1 MRELQICS
9 IMQVNSIL
17 QGVLFSF
24 LLLAASYTDIKR
36 REIPD
41 TVCMLLVLAGL
52 MNFSYINL
60 LGIFVALPFLI
71 AAVLKENSIGGGDI
85 KLTASASIVL
95 GFWKGT
101 YGLIIGLSSLILFYI
116 LLRISKSSEKASGK
130 ELIYATC
137 SLFRDRFY
145 NHIFYKIG
153 GKSYGIFKE

>member
-24 LLLAASYTDIKR
+24 LILAASYTDIKR
-36 REIPD
+36 REISD

-60 LGIFVALPFLI
+60 LGIFVALPLLI

-101 YGLIIGLSSLILFYI
+101 YGLIIGLSLLILFYI
-116 LLRISKSSEKASGK
+116 ILKIIAVIRKKQVVKNLSMPLAPFLGMGFII
-130 ELIYATC
+130 IY
-137 SLFRDRFY
+137 F
-145 NHIFYKIG
+145 IK
-153 GKSYGIFKE
+153 

>member
-24 LLLAASYTDIKR
+24 LILAASYTDIKR
-36 REIPD
+36 REISD

-60 LGIFVALPFLI
+60 LGIFVALPLLI

-101 YGLIIGLSSLILFYI
+101 YGLIIGLSSLVLFY
-116 LLRISKSSEKASGK
+116 LLFVLISKIKKKQVAKNLSMPLAPFLGMGFIIMYFIK
-130 ELIYATC
+130 
-137 SLFRDRFY
+137 
-145 NHIFYKIG
+145 
-153 GKSYGIFKE
+153 

>member
-41 TVCMLLVLAGL
+41 TVCVLLVLTGL
-52 MNFSYINL
+52 INFSYINL
-60 LGIFVALPFLI
+60 LGIFVALPLFI

-85 KLTASASIVL
+85 KLTASAGIVL

-101 YGLIIGLSSLILFYI
+101 YGLIIGLSLLILFYI
-116 LLRISKSSEKASGK
+116 ILRIIAVIRKKQVAKSLSMPLAPFLG
-130 ELIYATC
+130 
-137 SLFRDRFY
+137 
-145 NHIFYKIG
+145 IG
-153 GKSYGIFKE
+153 FIIMYFIK

>member
-1 MRELQICS
+1 MRESQICS

-41 TVCMLLVLAGL
+41 TVCVFLVLAGL

-60 LGIFVALPFLI
+60 LGIFVALPLLI

-85 KLTASASIVL
+85 KLTASAGIVL

-101 YGLIIGLSSLILFYI
+101 YGLIIGLSLLVVFYLLFV
-116 LLRISKSSEKASGK
+116 LISKIKKKQVAKNLSMPLAPFLG
-130 ELIYATC
+130 
-137 SLFRDRFY
+137 
-145 NHIFYKIG
+145 IG
-153 GKSYGIFKE
+153 FVIMYFIN

>member
-1 MRELQICS
+1 MRELLICS

-41 TVCMLLVLAGL
+41 KVCMLLVLAGL

-60 LGIFVALPFLI
+60 LGIFVALPLLI

-85 KLTASASIVL
+85 KLTASAGIVF

-101 YGLIIGLSSLILFYI
+101 YGLIIGLSLLILFYTI
-116 LLRISKSSEKASGK
+116 LRIIAVIKRKQVAKSLSMPLAPFLGVGFII
-130 ELIYATC
+130 IY
-137 SLFRDRFY
+137 F
-145 NHIFYKIG
+145 IK
-153 GKSYGIFKE
+153 